1 MSQRMKRIEKKVAKI
16 TDNFEKEKYLNLIVE
31 EANLELKRLL
41 QVLEE
46 ANQELDDIWQEYT
59 REMAYIYKDNY
70 ANVSYDVATLYD
82 GTKLDVT
89 IIEHEDVILVS
100 SLGLVGKAKKH
111 PDDKYDFNTGY
122 YIALHRLMGKILSKL
137 YGYEGA

>member
-31 EANLELKRLL
+31 EANLELKRLV
-41 QVLEE
+41 QILEE

-59 REMAYIYKDNY
+59 REVAYIYKDNN
-70 ANVSYDVATLYD
+70 ANVSYDVATL
-82 GTKLDVT
+82 
-89 IIEHEDVILVS
+89 HEDVILVS

-137 YGYEGA
+137 YGYEGV